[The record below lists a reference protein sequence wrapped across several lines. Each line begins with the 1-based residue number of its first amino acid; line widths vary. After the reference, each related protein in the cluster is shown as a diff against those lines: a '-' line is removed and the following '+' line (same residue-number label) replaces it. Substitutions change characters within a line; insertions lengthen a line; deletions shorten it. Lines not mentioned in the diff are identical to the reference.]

1 MKPQKWKSELSSSDA
16 VRLWKISEKWTS
28 LDKYRQLLGSFSND
42 SSTGSTSTSTATS
55 SASNNSSVT

>member
-42 SSTGSTSTSTATS
+42 SSTGSSSATS

>member
-1 MKPQKWKSELSSSDA
+1 MKPQKWKSELSSTDA

-42 SSTGSTSTSTATS
+42 SSTGSSSATS

>member
-1 MKPQKWKSELSSSDA
+1 MKPQKWKSELSSTDA
-16 VRLWKISEKWTS
+16 VRLWKISEKWTN

-42 SSTGSTSTSTATS
+42 SSTGSSSATS